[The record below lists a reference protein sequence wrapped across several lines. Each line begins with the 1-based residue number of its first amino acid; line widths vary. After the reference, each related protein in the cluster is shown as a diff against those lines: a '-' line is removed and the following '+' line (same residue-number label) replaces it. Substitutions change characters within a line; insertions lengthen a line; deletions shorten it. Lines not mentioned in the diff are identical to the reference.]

1 MSNFQAGNVPPPP
14 PGQPNQWM
22 ARPQSIPGVPT
33 GLEYMTQIDS
43 FHVEQMKSFTEA
55 FTGWDKNNK
64 YIIRNSSGQQA
75 YYAVEDSDACMR
87 VACGNQRGFE
97 INILDNQQQIVM
109 KVSREFKCCSGCCW
123 CAGACSH
130 CAFEITIE
138 APVGNVIGY
147 VKEKGSF
154 WKANYDILD
163 ENQETILKVE
173 GPCCICDGACCTSDI
188 EFKLLTSDKSS
199 QIGSV
204 KKVYAGF
211 VTEMFTMADRFTIN
225 FPMDLSVKAKA
236 SLLGA
241 LFMIDFMFFEEKQNN
256 NN

>member
-1 MSNFQAGNVPPPP
+1 
-14 PGQPNQWM
+14 
-22 ARPQSIPGVPT
+22 
-33 GLEYMTQIDS
+33 
-43 FHVEQMKSFTEA
+43 
-55 FTGWDKNNK
+55 
-64 YIIRNSSGQQA
+64 
-75 YYAVEDSDACMR
+75 
-87 VACGNQRGFE
+87 
-97 INILDNQQQIVM
+97 M

-147 VKEKGSF
+147 VKQKGSF

-188 EFKLLTSDKSS
+188 EFKVSSFGYSPPLFKKIIKRIFFYQLLTSDKSS

-225 FPMDLSVKAKA
+225 CKYND
-236 SLLGA
+236 
-241 LFMIDFMFFEEKQNN
+241 II
-256 NN
+256 